1 MILNLLGDQNF
12 ISEIK
17 NKSSFSPQPTHPS
30 DDLKISPLSPK
41 DKIEDIMIK
50 PVKVL
55 KYSIF
60 QTLNNS
66 YFVQL
71 TTFNPGLKSS
81 ANRFTITNS
90 AKKSKRSMFSNVGK
104 SQKESAKRIEDFNR
118 QSLVHKS
125 KTSEKFE

>member
-1 MILNLLGDQNF
+1 MFSVFTPTRNDTQKMILNLLGDQSF

-55 KYSIF
+55 KYSI
-60 QTLNNS
+60 L
-66 YFVQL
+66 
-71 TTFNPGLKSS
+71 
-81 ANRFTITNS
+81 
-90 AKKSKRSMFSNVGK
+90 
-104 SQKESAKRIEDFNR
+104 
-118 QSLVHKS
+118 
-125 KTSEKFE
+125 